1 MNKADFTDLLKNPEK
16 LGTEHIETLRK
27 IVADFPFFS
36 TAHVLLAKALANTN
50 HYEYEKQL
58 KITALLTGDRAVL
71 YQFITGN
78 KDQEGDIEAFN
89 VPLELKVEKVSKP
102 DFEITEA
109 ETQEAV
115 LLNQANSLLAEAETT
130 FNNEI
135 TAEEEKE
142 TVESETNN
150 VDTDATIF
158 DTEEAATIDH
168 TNQFEIRGGKVVDT
182 DETVVNKN
190 TEEDV
195 NTSGAVEHNEQ
206 AVDEEENTT
215 ISDVPDEVLNDTKE
229 AGEDVAVENT
239 EEVNQEI
246 VDEFEQ
252 EEETKLIVE
261 TVDEVKVIEEET
273 DQHIIE
279 LVESVRETE
288 DFLASEENDN
298 NGVSS
303 ESEQSSD
310 TLVPVELNNN
320 TKEKVY
326 QLAET
331 EGTLVRFRGNFSE
344 EILQDF
350 DESSFEDNKEN
361 IETVTKS
368 VTPVAIVPKEEPAFS
383 LPDAAADEE
392 KYQNDLLQTGLEE
405 QEDGVVSDSIITE
418 ETLLEEHTDIQE
430 TTVDLDSH
438 AIEAIDEEKSEHTE
452 QPVFAVDP
460 VIPVSLDELLEK
472 YNDVLD
478 EEPPFIAEE
487 LITESK
493 QDEELETLQE
503 EEIAETVNTEYNT
516 GNEEGLSFIDW
527 LNKNKKESNQNTE
540 SKVDAKTNASAE
552 DDEFTLYIQH
562 LIKTK
567 AESTLAKNIEAET
580 QFEPTDLQEEIEEQV
595 VENIVSAIELP
606 DVDPRLIDE
615 EEEEVVSVN
624 DITPV
629 IEPFIVGSS
638 ETIPVVDKTEGDED
652 STFEEI
658 EAFEVN
664 NTKEEAKEE
673 KEPVVDVVAP
683 PFIEEIYSGKVESI
697 LPDFEKLNA
706 KSTEQEQHDSFFT
719 FDEGKDLAA
728 VENSTNSS
736 TDAESETFNAVSFE
750 TTALN
755 EDLFENSF
763 MQIFP
768 NGNDLAAF
776 NNQQKEP
783 AIKTPPPKME
793 VESILEKFMRENP
806 SITRPKAEFFNPVN
820 VAKLSIEEKDE
831 IVSETLASIY
841 LKQGLVKKAISTYEK
856 LSLIYP
862 HKIAY
867 FAALIKQLKT
877 EHNIN

>member
-71 YQFITGN
+71 HQFITGN

-109 ETQEAV
+109 EAQEAA

-130 FNNEI
+130 FNNEV
-135 TAEEEKE
+135 TVEEEKE
-142 TVESETNN
+142 TVETATNN
-150 VDTDATIF
+150 VDGDATVF
-158 DTEEAATIDH
+158 NTEELVAVDY
-168 TNQFEIRGGKVVDT
+168 TNQSEIRGGNVVDT
-182 DETVVNKN
+182 DETVANENAEEVVNE
-190 TEEDV
+190 TE
-195 NTSGAVEHNEQ
+195 TVEQ
-206 AVDEEENTT
+206 DAQPVDENTAL
-215 ISDVPDEVLNDTKE
+215 SDVPDETLTDTKE
-229 AGEDVAVENT
+229 AEDDITVENR
-239 EEVNQEI
+239 EEVNQ
-246 VDEFEQ
+246 EFEQ
-252 EEETKLIVE
+252 EEETKRPIE
-261 TVDEVKVIEEET
+261 EVDEVKEEET
-273 DQHIIE
+273 YQHINE
-279 LVESVRETE
+279 LVELVRET
-288 DFLASEENDN
+288 DDVLLPEENDN
-298 NGVSS
+298 NSVSLA
-303 ESEQSSD
+303 SEQSSD

-331 EGTLVRFRGNFSE
+331 EGTLVRFKGNFSE

-350 DESSFEDNKEN
+350 DETSFEDNKEN

-368 VTPVAIVPKEEPAFS
+368 ITPIAIVPKEEPAFS
-383 LPDAAADEE
+383 VPDTVPEEE
-392 KYQNDLLQTGLEE
+392 KYQNDLLQTGHEE
-405 QEDGVVSDSIITE
+405 QQDGIFSDITITE

-430 TTVDLDSH
+430 MNVGVDNH
-438 AIEAIDEEKSEHTE
+438 VIELIEEEKPTYTE
-452 QPVFAVDP
+452 QPVFAVEP

-478 EEPPFIAEE
+478 EEPPFIVEE

-493 QDEELETLQE
+493 QEEEFETLPK
-503 EEIAETVNTEYNT
+503 EEIEETVNTAHNT
-516 GNEEGLSFIDW
+516 FNEDGLSFIDW

-540 SKVDAKTNASAE
+540 SKVDAKTNTNTSAE

-567 AESTLAKNIEAET
+567 AESTLAKNIEAEI
-580 QFEPTDLQEEIEEQV
+580 QFEPTDLQEEKEELV
-595 VENIVSAIELP
+595 AENIVSAIELP

-615 EEEEVVSVN
+615 EEEEIAVVN
-624 DITPV
+624 DTSPV
-629 IEPFIVGSS
+629 INPFIVGSS
-638 ETIPVVDKTEGDED
+638 ETYLVVDKKESDED

-673 KEPVVDVVAP
+673 KETVVDVVAT

-706 KSTEQEQHDSFFT
+706 KTSEQELHDSFFT
-719 FDEGKDLAA
+719 FDESKDLAA
-728 VENSTNSS
+728 VENNTNSY
-736 TDAESETFNAVSFE
+736 TDDESDIIKVVSFE
-750 TTALN
+750 TAALN

-768 NGNDLAAF
+768 NASHLAAL

-783 AIKTPPPKME
+783 VIKTPPPKME

>member
-71 YQFITGN
+71 HQFITGN

-109 ETQEAV
+109 EAQEAA

-130 FNNEI
+130 FNNEV

-142 TVESETNN
+142 TVETATNN
-150 VDTDATIF
+150 VDGDSTIF
-158 DTEEAATIDH
+158 NTEDVVAVDY
-168 TNQFEIRGGKVVDT
+168 TNQSEIRGGNVLDT
-182 DETVVNKN
+182 NETVANEN
-190 TEEDV
+190 TEEVV
-195 NTSGAVEHNEQ
+195 NVTETVEQ
-206 AVDEEENTT
+206 DAQPVDENTAL
-215 ISDVPDEVLNDTKE
+215 SDVPDETLTDTKE
-229 AGEDVAVENT
+229 AEDDITVENR
-239 EEVNQEI
+239 EEVNQEF
-246 VDEFEQ
+246 VEEFAQ
-252 EEETKLIVE
+252 AEETKQPVE
-261 TVDEVKVIEEET
+261 SVDEVKEVKEEET
-273 DQHIIE
+273 YQHINE
-279 LVESVRETE
+279 LVELVRET
-288 DFLASEENDN
+288 DDVLVPEENDN

-303 ESEQSSD
+303 ASEQSSD
-310 TLVPVELNNN
+310 TLVSVELNNN

-331 EGTLVRFRGNFSE
+331 EGTLVRFKGNFSE

-350 DESSFEDNKEN
+350 DETSFEDNKEN

-368 VTPVAIVPKEEPAFS
+368 ITPIAIVPKEEPAFS
-383 LPDAAADEE
+383 VPDTAPEE
-392 KYQNDLLQTGLEE
+392 DKSQNDLLQTGHEE
-405 QEDGVVSDSIITE
+405 QQDGIFSDIIITE
-418 ETLLEEHTDIQE
+418 KILLEEHIDIQE
-430 TTVDLDSH
+430 TNVAVDKH
-438 AIEAIDEEKSEHTE
+438 VIELIEEEKPTYTE
-452 QPVFAVDP
+452 QPVFAVEP

-478 EEPPFIAEE
+478 EEPPFIMEE

-493 QDEELETLQE
+493 QEEEFETLPK
-503 EEIAETVNTEYNT
+503 EEIAETVNTAHNT
-516 GNEEGLSFIDW
+516 VNEEGLSFIDW

-540 SKVDAKTNASAE
+540 SKVDAKTNTSAE

-567 AESTLAKNIEAET
+567 AESTLAKNIEAEI
-580 QFEPTDLQEEIEEQV
+580 QFEPTDLQEEKEELV
-595 VENIVSAIELP
+595 AENIVSAIELP

-615 EEEEVVSVN
+615 EEEEIAEVN
-624 DITPV
+624 DTSPV
-629 IEPFIVGSS
+629 SNPFIVGPS
-638 ETIPVVDKTEGDED
+638 ETYLVVDKTESDED

-673 KEPVVDVVAP
+673 KETVVDVVST

-706 KSTEQEQHDSFFT
+706 KNSEQDLHDSFFT
-719 FDEGKDLAA
+719 FDESKDLAV
-728 VENSTNSS
+728 VENNTNSY
-736 TDAESETFNAVSFE
+736 TDDESDIIKVVSFE
-750 TTALN
+750 TAALN

-768 NGNDLAAF
+768 NANHLAAL